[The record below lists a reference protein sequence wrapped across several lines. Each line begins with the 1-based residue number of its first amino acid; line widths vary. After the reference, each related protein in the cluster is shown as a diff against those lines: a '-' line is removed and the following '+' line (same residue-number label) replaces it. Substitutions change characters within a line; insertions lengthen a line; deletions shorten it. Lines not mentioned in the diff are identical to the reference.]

1 MIGYLVGEA
10 LSERI
15 VQTPGGVGYV
25 VSCVEPLVAGQ
36 EVALHVTTVVREDA
50 ITCYGFQ
57 TELEQVVFEA
67 VMNVPRVGP
76 KLALALLRDVGVAQI
91 ALSLREEQPKVL
103 AGASGVGAKLAGQI
117 IAARPLSET
126 LIARLLAELG
136 EEAVAEVEER
146 VSIPAAVTELVA
158 TLEGLGYDHSK
169 ALAAGQTA
177 HARVGAGDDKALMR
191 AALEVLT
198 GRG

>member
-15 VQTPGGVGYV
+15 VLSSGGVGYV
-25 VSCVEPLVAGQ
+25 VSCVEPLVPGQ

-57 TELEQVVFEA
+57 SEVEQVVFEA

-76 KLALALLRDVGVAQI
+76 KLALALLRDVGVAPI
-91 ALSLREEQPKVL
+91 ALALREGEPKVL

-126 LIARLLAELG
+126 LIAQLLAELG
-136 EEAVAEVEER
+136 EEAVAEAEER
-146 VSIPAAVTELVA
+146 PALAAAVEELVA

-169 ALAAGQTA
+169 ALAAAQVA
-177 HARVGAGDDKALMR
+177 HSRVGEGDDKALMR
-191 AALEVLT
+191 AAIAELA
-198 GRG
+198 GRS